1 MSATLTVPS
10 LSLTTVGAMTLVLN
24 GAPKPLSS
32 KKAVAILTYLALQEQ
47 PTESRERISALLW
60 SDNDQAG
67 ARAALRQ
74 TVRRLKLDLAEF
86 EDILDA
92 DRSNLRLTAPIKV
105 EILEAIAEAEA
116 GEAPG
121 MLRRDN
127 VDLSRLLSDL
137 EDLDSDLNHWI
148 SVQRERL
155 TGQLVT
161 ALDTAMRAKKDTP
174 DVLPIAEAI
183 LATDPT
189 HEAACR
195 AAMRAHVAK
204 GDIIGAMKR
213 YERLWEVLDEDFDI
227 EPSPQTQDLYVSIKQ
242 GGVDGDRPDAV
253 PKVEPEGED
262 GVNPAIPVAIMVDPP
277 MAGQLPP
284 EFDYFTVIFRSE
296 LIAAL
301 TRFRAWLIV
310 DSQDEQPAPRT
321 TFRSYRLKVATMSM
335 QGALIVSLMLVD
347 QQDGRCIWAERKEVA
362 LDDMGALHQWAVR
375 HLAVALNV
383 HLSASR
389 RLSAKEMETPAGR
402 NYERWMQAQAL
413 MNEWRPESERKAEKL
428 LREVISANPEFAPAQ
443 ITLAEI
449 LNASPVIFPG
459 QVHTESQTGESL
471 ALTSRAVQLDP
482 LDSRAHLCRAWSH
495 AVSGGYGASLSHLDL
510 ALDLNSNDPWTIIS
524 SALMF
529 AFNNE
534 MDRARALMDQA
545 IIFAPRVSRGAQ
557 GYIATTKYL
566 IGDYQEAASVAEM
579 AGDAIVNLPAWRA
592 AALARMGKADAAMEA
607 VDLFYQLC
615 KTHWIVPGVV
625 PTESEA

>member
-105 EILEAIAEAEA
+105 DILEAIAEAEA

-227 EPSPQTQDLYVSIKQ
+227 EPSPQTQDL
-242 GGVDGDRPDAV
+242 
-253 PKVEPEGED
+253 
-262 GVNPAIPVAIMVDPP
+262 
-277 MAGQLPP
+277 
-284 EFDYFTVIFRSE
+284 
-296 LIAAL
+296 
-301 TRFRAWLIV
+301 
-310 DSQDEQPAPRT
+310 
-321 TFRSYRLKVATMSM
+321 
-335 QGALIVSLMLVD
+335 
-347 QQDGRCIWAERKEVA
+347 
-362 LDDMGALHQWAVR
+362 
-375 HLAVALNV
+375 
-383 HLSASR
+383 
-389 RLSAKEMETPAGR
+389 
-402 NYERWMQAQAL
+402 
-413 MNEWRPESERKAEKL
+413 
-428 LREVISANPEFAPAQ
+428 
-443 ITLAEI
+443 
-449 LNASPVIFPG
+449 
-459 QVHTESQTGESL
+459 
-471 ALTSRAVQLDP
+471 
-482 LDSRAHLCRAWSH
+482 
-495 AVSGGYGASLSHLDL
+495 
-510 ALDLNSNDPWTIIS
+510 
-524 SALMF
+524 
-529 AFNNE
+529 
-534 MDRARALMDQA
+534 
-545 IIFAPRVSRGAQ
+545 
-557 GYIATTKYL
+557 
-566 IGDYQEAASVAEM
+566 
-579 AGDAIVNLPAWRA
+579 
-592 AALARMGKADAAMEA
+592 
-607 VDLFYQLC
+607 
-615 KTHWIVPGVV
+615 
-625 PTESEA
+625 